1 VPQQVAQQQKRVRQL
16 HVQQEPSKT
25 EDPTASAGPLVVGG
39 RASPVALPGR
49 IWTFNSRSQAEVGE
63 SHHGIE

>member
-1 VPQQVAQQQKRVRQL
+1 MPQQVAQQQKRVRQL

-39 RASPVALPGR
+39 RASPGR
-49 IWTFNSRSQAEVGE
+49 SARANLDIQFTLSG
-63 SHHGIE
+63 